1 MRGHESVY
9 KYVIIG
15 LSVECLVIFG
25 ELLSSS
31 LMEEPSI
38 DNFTEEIH
46 SSPTMN
52 ELYFEEPVVL
62 MITRLIIEVT
72 LAFMGLVGN
81 ATVSFVISRQ
91 HKFRSGL
98 KLFIRNLAFADIGI
112 LAISFP
118 IAVVK
123 EQLPFYWPFGR
134 VICLYFYPL
143 AEVFH
148 GVSVWSIT
156 AIAIER
162 YRKITTIKGARNSTY
177 MSSKSLKWGLL
188 AIWLIS
194 FLVVS
199 LPLLFVMD
207 FKEHNTVITCTV
219 AWSHTIHSIYIISL
233 AIFWYLL
240 PLAIIIFTYV
250 KISREIHQSNA
261 FHKTSIRRRSRQRN
275 LKDSHDTRFTVEAKR
290 MRQNSKAK
298 KILTPIVLVFAIS
311 MLPLN
316 VLRVLLL
323 FWEEI
328 AIEKHFLLIY
338 NVCVIG
344 VVINSAADPLIY
356 SIVSKDFRSE
366 LKEITSQFTQTLRNF
381 IKLRKDDM
389 NNASGSN
396 TGITLEREVSLKRR
410 EEHIESAILVT
421 RV

>member
-1 MRGHESVY
+1 
-9 KYVIIG
+9 
-15 LSVECLVIFG
+15 
-25 ELLSSS
+25 
-31 LMEEPSI
+31 MEEPSI
-38 DNFTEEIH
+38 DNFTEEID

-52 ELYFEEPVVL
+52 QLYFEEPAVL
-62 MITRLIIEVT
+62 MITRLTIEVT

-81 ATVSFVISRQ
+81 TVVSFVISRQ

-177 MSSKSLKWGLL
+177 ISTKSLNWGLL

-207 FKEHNTVITCTV
+207 FMEHNTETSTEIFCVV

-240 PLAIIIFTYV
+240 PLVIIVFTYV
-250 KISREIHQSNA
+250 KISREIQQSNE

-275 LKDSHDTRFTVEAKR
+275 LEDSRNTRLTMEAKR

-298 KILTPIVLVFAIS
+298 KILTPIVLVFTIS

-316 VLRVLLL
+316 ALRVMLL
-323 FWEEI
+323 FWEELVF
-328 AIEKHFLLIY
+328 EKHFLLIY

-366 LKEITSQFTQTLRNF
+366 LKEIASQFTQTLRNL
-381 IKLRKDDM
+381 IKLRRDD
-389 NNASGSN
+389 NNNSSGSN
-396 TGITLEREVSLKRR
+396 IGLTQTREVSLKRR
-410 EEHIESAILVT
+410 DEHIETAILVT

>member
-1 MRGHESVY
+1 
-9 KYVIIG
+9 
-15 LSVECLVIFG
+15 
-25 ELLSSS
+25 
-31 LMEEPSI
+31 MEEPSI
-38 DNFTEEIH
+38 DNFTEEID

-52 ELYFEEPVVL
+52 QLYFEEPAVL
-62 MITRLIIEVT
+62 MITRLTIEVT

-81 ATVSFVISRQ
+81 AVVSFVISRQ
-91 HKFRSGL
+91 RKFCSGL

-112 LAISFP
+112 LLISFP

-148 GVSVWSIT
+148 GVAVWSIT

-162 YRKITTIKGARNSTY
+162 YRKITTIKAARKTTYIST
-177 MSSKSLKWGLL
+177 KSLKWGLL

-207 FKEHNTVITCTV
+207 FVEYNKDTSTEIFCVV
-219 AWSHTIHSIYIISL
+219 AWSHTIHSIYVISL
-233 AIFWYLL
+233 TIFWYLL
-240 PLAIIIFTYV
+240 PLVIIVFTYV
-250 KISREIHQSNA
+250 KISREIQQSNE

-275 LKDSHDTRFTVEAKR
+275 LEDSHNTRITVEEKR

-298 KILTPIVLVFAIS
+298 KILTPIVLVFTIS
-311 MLPLN
+311 TLPLN
-316 VLRVLLL
+316 ALRVMLL
-323 FWEEI
+323 FWEEL
-328 AIEKHFLLIY
+328 AFQRHFLLIY
-338 NVCVIG
+338 NICVIG

-366 LKEITSQFTQTLRNF
+366 LKEIASHFTQTLRNL
-381 IKLRKDDM
+381 IKLRRDDN

-396 TGITLEREVSLKRR
+396 IGITQEHETSLKRAD
-410 EEHIESAILVT
+410 EHIETAILIT

>member
-1 MRGHESVY
+1 
-9 KYVIIG
+9 
-15 LSVECLVIFG
+15 
-25 ELLSSS
+25 
-31 LMEEPSI
+31 MEEPGI
-38 DNFTEEIH
+38 DNFTEEID

-52 ELYFEEPVVL
+52 QLYFEEPAVL
-62 MITRLIIEVT
+62 MITRLTIEVT

-81 ATVSFVISRQ
+81 TVVSFVISRQ
-91 HKFRSGL
+91 HRFRSGL

-162 YRKITTIKGARNSTY
+162 YRKITTIKGATNSTY
-177 MSSKSLKWGLL
+177 ISTKSLNWGLL

-207 FKEHNTVITCTV
+207 FMEHNTETSTEIFCVV

-240 PLAIIIFTYV
+240 PLVIIVFTYV
-250 KISREIHQSNA
+250 KISREIQQSNE

-275 LKDSHDTRFTVEAKR
+275 LEDSRNTRLTMEAKR

-298 KILTPIVLVFAIS
+298 KILTPIVLVFTIS

-316 VLRVLLL
+316 ALRVMLL
-323 FWEEI
+323 FWEEL
-328 AIEKHFLLIY
+328 AFEKHFLLIY

-366 LKEITSQFTQTLRNF
+366 LKETASQFTQTLRNL
-381 IKLRKDDM
+381 IKLRRDDN

-396 TGITLEREVSLKRR
+396 IGLTQTREVSLKRR
-410 EEHIESAILVT
+410 DEHIETAVLVT

>member
-1 MRGHESVY
+1 
-9 KYVIIG
+9 
-15 LSVECLVIFG
+15 
-25 ELLSSS
+25 
-31 LMEEPSI
+31 MEEPSI
-38 DNFTEEIH
+38 DNFTEGVGG
-46 SSPTMN
+46 SPTMDQ
-52 ELYFEEPVVL
+52 LYFEEPAVL
-62 MITRLIIEVT
+62 MITRLTIEVT

-81 ATVSFVISRQ
+81 AVVAFVISRQ

-98 KLFIRNLAFADIGI
+98 KLFIRNLAIADIGI

-123 EQLPFYWPFGR
+123 EQLPFHWPFGK

-162 YRKITTIKGARNSTY
+162 YRKITTIKGTRNSTY
-177 MSSKSLKWGLL
+177 ISTKSIKWQKWGLQAL
-188 AIWLIS
+188 AIWIIS
-194 FLVVS
+194 FLLVS

-207 FKEHNTVITCTV
+207 FVENVTETSTEIFCVV

-240 PLAIIIFTYV
+240 PLVVIVFTYV
-250 KISREIHQSNA
+250 KISRQIQQSNE

-275 LKDSHDTRFTVEAKR
+275 QEDSQNTRFMVEAKR

-316 VLRVLLL
+316 ALRVLLL
-323 FWEEI
+323 FWEEL
-328 AIEKHFLLIY
+328 AFKKHFLLIY
-338 NVCVIG
+338 NICVIG

-366 LKEITSQFTQTLRNF
+366 LKDITSQLTQTLRNL
-381 IKLRKDDM
+381 IKQRRED
-389 NNASGSN
+389 NNYASGSN
-396 TGITLEREVSLKRR
+396 TAITLEHEPSLKRR
-410 EEHIESAILVT
+410 DENIETAILVT

>member
-1 MRGHESVY
+1 
-9 KYVIIG
+9 
-15 LSVECLVIFG
+15 
-25 ELLSSS
+25 
-31 LMEEPSI
+31 MEEPSI
-38 DNFTEEIH
+38 DNFTEEID

-52 ELYFEEPVVL
+52 QLYFEEPAVL
-62 MITRLIIEVT
+62 MITRLTIEVT

-81 ATVSFVISRQ
+81 TVVSFVISRQ
-91 HKFRSGL
+91 HRFRSGL

-177 MSSKSLKWGLL
+177 ISTKSLNWGLL

-207 FKEHNTVITCTV
+207 FMEHNTETSTEIFCVV

-240 PLAIIIFTYV
+240 PLVIIVFTYV
-250 KISREIHQSNA
+250 KISREIQQSNE
-261 FHKTSIRRRSRQRN
+261 FHKTSIRRRSKQRN
-275 LKDSHDTRFTVEAKR
+275 PEDSRNTRLTMEAKR

-298 KILTPIVLVFAIS
+298 KILTPIVLVFTIS

-316 VLRVLLL
+316 ALRVMLL
-323 FWEEI
+323 FWEEL
-328 AIEKHFLLIY
+328 AFEKHFLLIY

-366 LKEITSQFTQTLRNF
+366 LKEIASQFTQTLRNL
-381 IKLRKDDM
+381 IKLRRDDN

-396 TGITLEREVSLKRR
+396 IGLTQTREVSLKRR
-410 EEHIESAILVT
+410 DEHIETAILVT

>member
-1 MRGHESVY
+1 
-9 KYVIIG
+9 
-15 LSVECLVIFG
+15 
-25 ELLSSS
+25 
-31 LMEEPSI
+31 MEEPSI
-38 DNFTEEIH
+38 DNFTEEID

-52 ELYFEEPVVL
+52 QLYFEEPAVL
-62 MITRLIIEVT
+62 MITRLTIEVT

-81 ATVSFVISRQ
+81 TVVSFVISRQ
-91 HKFRSGL
+91 HRFRSGL

-177 MSSKSLKWGLL
+177 ISTKSLNWGLL

-207 FKEHNTVITCTV
+207 FMEHNTETSTEIFCVV

-240 PLAIIIFTYV
+240 PLVIIVFTYV
-250 KISREIHQSNA
+250 KISREIQQSNE

-275 LKDSHDTRFTVEAKR
+275 LEDSRNTRLTMEAKR

-298 KILTPIVLVFAIS
+298 KILTPIVLVFTIS

-316 VLRVLLL
+316 ALRVMLL
-323 FWEEI
+323 FWEEL
-328 AIEKHFLLIY
+328 AFEKHFLLIY

-366 LKEITSQFTQTLRNF
+366 LKEIASQFTQTLRNL
-381 IKLRKDDM
+381 IKLRRDDN

-396 TGITLEREVSLKRR
+396 IGLTQTREVSLKRR
-410 EEHIESAILVT
+410 DEHIETAVLVT

>member
-1 MRGHESVY
+1 M
-9 KYVIIG
+9 
-15 LSVECLVIFG
+15 
-25 ELLSSS
+25 S
-31 LMEEPSI
+31 LNMEGPSI
-38 DNFTEEIH
+38 DNFTEEID

-52 ELYFEEPVVL
+52 QLYFEEPAVL
-62 MITRLIIEVT
+62 MITRLTIEVT
-72 LAFMGLVGN
+72 LAFMGLIGN
-81 ATVSFVISRQ
+81 ALVSFIISKQR
-91 HKFRSGL
+91 KFRSGL

-134 VICLYFYPL
+134 VVCLYFYPL

-162 YRKITTIKGARNSTY
+162 YRKITTLKGARNSAYIST
-177 MSSKSLKWGLL
+177 KSLKWGLL

-199 LPLLFVMD
+199 LPLLFVMN
-207 FKEHNTVITCTV
+207 FEEHSTGIYCTV
-219 AWSHTIHSIYIISL
+219 AWSHSMHSIYIISL

-240 PLAIIIFTYV
+240 PLVVIVFTYV
-250 KISREIHQSNA
+250 KISREIQQSNE
-261 FHKTSIRRRSRQRN
+261 FHKTSIRRQSRWRN
-275 LKDSHDTRFTVEAKR
+275 LQHSHNTRFTVEAKR
-290 MRQNSKAK
+290 IRQNAKAK
-298 KILTPIVLVFAIS
+298 KILTPIVLVFTIS

-323 FWEEI
+323 FWGEI
-328 AIEKHFLLIY
+328 AIKKHFLLIY

-356 SIVSKDFRSE
+356 SIVSKDFRLE
-366 LKEITSQFTQTLRNF
+366 LKEITSRFTQTLRNL
-381 IKLRKDDM
+381 IKLRKDD
-389 NNASGSN
+389 NNIASGSN
-396 TGITLEREVSLKRR
+396 TGITLERQVSR
-410 EEHIESAILVT
+410 ERPDEHIETAILVT

>member
-1 MRGHESVY
+1 
-9 KYVIIG
+9 
-15 LSVECLVIFG
+15 
-25 ELLSSS
+25 
-31 LMEEPSI
+31 MEEPSI
-38 DNFTEEIH
+38 DNFTEEID

-52 ELYFEEPVVL
+52 QLYFEEPAVL
-62 MITRLIIEVT
+62 MITRLTIEVT
-72 LAFMGLVGN
+72 LVFMGLVGN
-81 ATVSFVISRQ
+81 TVVSFVISRQ
-91 HKFRSGL
+91 HRFRSGL

-177 MSSKSLKWGLL
+177 ISTKSLNWGLL

-207 FKEHNTVITCTV
+207 FMEHNTETSTEIFCVV

-240 PLAIIIFTYV
+240 PLVIIVFTYV
-250 KISREIHQSNA
+250 KISREIQQSNE

-275 LKDSHDTRFTVEAKR
+275 LEDSRNTRLTMEAKR

-298 KILTPIVLVFAIS
+298 KILTPIVLVFTIS

-316 VLRVLLL
+316 ALRVMLL
-323 FWEEI
+323 FWEELVF
-328 AIEKHFLLIY
+328 EKHFLLIY

-366 LKEITSQFTQTLRNF
+366 LKEIASQFTQTLRNL
-381 IKLRKDDM
+381 IKLRRDD
-389 NNASGSN
+389 NNNSSGSN
-396 TGITLEREVSLKRR
+396 IGLTQTREVSLKRR
-410 EEHIESAILVT
+410 DEHIETAILVT

>member
-1 MRGHESVY
+1 MD
-9 KYVIIG
+9 
-15 LSVECLVIFG
+15 
-25 ELLSSS
+25 
-31 LMEEPSI
+31 EPSI
-38 DNFTEEIH
+38 DNFTEEID

-52 ELYFEEPVVL
+52 QQYFEEPAVL
-62 MITRLIIEVT
+62 MIMRLTIEVT

-81 ATVSFVISRQ
+81 AMVSFVISRQ
-91 HKFRSGL
+91 RKFRSGL

-134 VICLYFYPL
+134 VVCLYFYPL

-162 YRKITTIKGARNSTY
+162 YRKITTIKGTRNSTY
-177 MSSKSLKWGLL
+177 ISTKSLKWRLF

-199 LPLLFVMD
+199 LPVLFVMD
-207 FKEHNTVITCTV
+207 FVENNMGIFCVV
-219 AWSHTIHSIYIISL
+219 AWSRTIHNIYIIFL
-233 AIFWYLL
+233 TIFWYLL
-240 PLAIIIFTYV
+240 PLGIIVFTYV
-250 KISREIHQSNA
+250 KISREIQQSNE
-261 FHKTSIRRRSRQRN
+261 FHKTSIKRRSRQRQ
-275 LKDSHDTRFTVEAKR
+275 LEDSNTRFTEEAKR

-298 KILTPIVLVFAIS
+298 KILTPIVLVFTIS

-328 AIEKHFLLIY
+328 AFDKYFLLIY

-366 LKEITSQFTQTLRNF
+366 LKEITSQFTQTLQNL
-381 IKLRKDDM
+381 IKLRRDD
-389 NNASGSN
+389 NNNTSGSN
-396 TGITLEREVSLKRR
+396 VGITRERTFSLERHENN
-410 EEHIESAILVT
+410 ETAILVT
-421 RV
+421 RI

>member
-1 MRGHESVY
+1 MD
-9 KYVIIG
+9 
-15 LSVECLVIFG
+15 
-25 ELLSSS
+25 
-31 LMEEPSI
+31 EPNI
-38 DNFTEEIH
+38 DNFTKKID

-52 ELYFEEPVVL
+52 QLYYEEPAVL
-62 MITRLIIEVT
+62 MISRLTFEVT
-72 LAFMGLVGN
+72 LAFVGLVGN
-81 ATVSFVISRQ
+81 AMVSFIISRQ
-91 HKFRSGL
+91 RKFRSGL

-123 EQLPFYWPFGR
+123 EQMPLYWPFGK
-134 VICLYFYPL
+134 VVCLYFYPL

-162 YRKITTIKGARNSTY
+162 YRKIATMKGARNSSYITT
-177 MSSKSLKWGLL
+177 KPIKWGIFL
-188 AIWLIS
+188 IWLIS

-199 LPLLFVMD
+199 LPLLFVMN
-207 FKEHNTVITCTV
+207 FVEHNTGIFCVV
-219 AWSHTIHSIYIISL
+219 NWSRTLHNIYIISL

-240 PLAIIIFTYV
+240 PLGIIVFTYV
-250 KISREIHQSNA
+250 KISRQIQQSNE
-261 FHKTSIRRRSRQRN
+261 FHRSSIKQRSRDRKLN
-275 LKDSHDTRFTVEAKR
+275 DSVMRFTEEAKR

-298 KILTPIVLVFAIS
+298 KVLTPIVLVFTIS

-328 AIEKHFLLIY
+328 AFEKYFLLIY

-366 LKEITSQFTQTLRNF
+366 LKEVLSQFTQRLQNL
-381 IKLRKDDM
+381 IKLRRDD
-389 NNASGSN
+389 NSNASVGN
-396 TGITLEREVSLKRR
+396 GVTRERAFSDERN
-410 EEHIESAILVT
+410 ENNETAILVT
-421 RV
+421 RQTRV

>member
-1 MRGHESVY
+1 
-9 KYVIIG
+9 
-15 LSVECLVIFG
+15 
-25 ELLSSS
+25 
-31 LMEEPSI
+31 MEEPGI
-38 DNFTEEIH
+38 DNFTEEID

-52 ELYFEEPVVL
+52 QLYFEEPAVL
-62 MITRLIIEVT
+62 MITRLTIEVT

-81 ATVSFVISRQ
+81 TVVSFVISRQ
-91 HKFRSGL
+91 HRFRSGL

-162 YRKITTIKGARNSTY
+162 YRKITTIKGATNSTY
-177 MSSKSLKWGLL
+177 ISTKSLNWGLL

-207 FKEHNTVITCTV
+207 FMEHNTETSTEIFCVV

-240 PLAIIIFTYV
+240 PLVIIVFTYV
-250 KISREIHQSNA
+250 KISREIQQSNE
-261 FHKTSIRRRSRQRN
+261 FHKTSIRRRSRQGNLEDSRN
-275 LKDSHDTRFTVEAKR
+275 TRLTMEAKR

-298 KILTPIVLVFAIS
+298 KILTPIVLVFTIS

-316 VLRVLLL
+316 ALRVMLL
-323 FWEEI
+323 FWEEL
-328 AIEKHFLLIY
+328 AFEKHFLLIY

-366 LKEITSQFTQTLRNF
+366 LKETASQFTQTLRNL
-381 IKLRKDDM
+381 IKLRRDDN

-396 TGITLEREVSLKRR
+396 IGLTQTREVSLKRR
-410 EEHIESAILVT
+410 DEHIETAVLVT

>member
-1 MRGHESVY
+1 
-9 KYVIIG
+9 
-15 LSVECLVIFG
+15 
-25 ELLSSS
+25 
-31 LMEEPSI
+31 MEEPSI
-38 DNFTEEIH
+38 DNFTEEID

-52 ELYFEEPVVL
+52 QLYFEEPAVL
-62 MITRLIIEVT
+62 MITRLTIEVT
-72 LAFMGLVGN
+72 LVFMGLVGN
-81 ATVSFVISRQ
+81 TVVSFVISRQ
-91 HKFRSGL
+91 HRFRSGL

-177 MSSKSLKWGLL
+177 ISTKSLNWGLL

-207 FKEHNTVITCTV
+207 FMEHNTETSTEIFCVV

-240 PLAIIIFTYV
+240 PLVIIVFTYV
-250 KISREIHQSNA
+250 KISREIQQSNE

-275 LKDSHDTRFTVEAKR
+275 LEDSRNTRLTMEAKR

-298 KILTPIVLVFAIS
+298 KILTPIVLVFTIS

-316 VLRVLLL
+316 ALRVMLL
-323 FWEEI
+323 FWEELVF
-328 AIEKHFLLIY
+328 EKHFLLIY

-366 LKEITSQFTQTLRNF
+366 LKEIASQFTQTLRNL
-381 IKLRKDDM
+381 IKLRRDDN

-396 TGITLEREVSLKRR
+396 IGLTQTREVSLKRR
-410 EEHIESAILVT
+410 DEHIETAVLVT

>member
-1 MRGHESVY
+1 
-9 KYVIIG
+9 
-15 LSVECLVIFG
+15 
-25 ELLSSS
+25 
-31 LMEEPSI
+31 MEKPSI
-38 DNFTEEIH
+38 DNFTEEID

-52 ELYFEEPVVL
+52 QLYFEEPAVL
-62 MITRLIIEVT
+62 MITRLTIEVT

-81 ATVSFVISRQ
+81 TVVSFVISRQ

-177 MSSKSLKWGLL
+177 ISTKSLNWGLL

-207 FKEHNTVITCTV
+207 FMEHNTETSTEIFCVV

-240 PLAIIIFTYV
+240 PLVIIVFTYV
-250 KISREIHQSNA
+250 KISREIQQSNE

-275 LKDSHDTRFTVEAKR
+275 LEDSRNTRLTMEAKR

-298 KILTPIVLVFAIS
+298 KILTPIVLVFTIS

-316 VLRVLLL
+316 ALRVMLL
-323 FWEEI
+323 FWEEL
-328 AIEKHFLLIY
+328 AFEKHFLLIY

-366 LKEITSQFTQTLRNF
+366 LKETASQFTQTLWNL
-381 IKLRKDDM
+381 IKLRRDDN

-396 TGITLEREVSLKRR
+396 IGLTQTREVSLKRR
-410 EEHIESAILVT
+410 DEHIETAILVT

>member
-1 MRGHESVY
+1 
-9 KYVIIG
+9 
-15 LSVECLVIFG
+15 
-25 ELLSSS
+25 
-31 LMEEPSI
+31 MEEPSI
-38 DNFTEEIH
+38 DNFTEEID

-52 ELYFEEPVVL
+52 QLYFQEPAVL
-62 MITRLIIEVT
+62 MITRLTIEVT

-81 ATVSFVISRQ
+81 TVVSFVISRQ

-177 MSSKSLKWGLL
+177 ISTKSLNWGLL

-207 FKEHNTVITCTV
+207 FMENNTETSTEIFCVV

-240 PLAIIIFTYV
+240 PLVIIVFTYV
-250 KISREIHQSNA
+250 KISREIQQSNE

-275 LKDSHDTRFTVEAKR
+275 LEDSRNTRLTMEAKR

-298 KILTPIVLVFAIS
+298 KILTPIVLVFTIS

-316 VLRVLLL
+316 ALRVMLL
-323 FWEEI
+323 FWEELVF
-328 AIEKHFLLIY
+328 EKHFLLIY

-366 LKEITSQFTQTLRNF
+366 LKEIASQFTQTLRNL
-381 IKLRKDDM
+381 IKLRRDDN

-396 TGITLEREVSLKRR
+396 IGLTQTREVSLKRR
-410 EEHIESAILVT
+410 DEHIETAVLVT

>member
-1 MRGHESVY
+1 
-9 KYVIIG
+9 
-15 LSVECLVIFG
+15 
-25 ELLSSS
+25 
-31 LMEEPSI
+31 MEEPSI
-38 DNFTEEIH
+38 DNFTEEID

-52 ELYFEEPVVL
+52 QLYFEEPAGL
-62 MITRLIIEVT
+62 MITRLTIEVT

-81 ATVSFVISRQ
+81 TVVSFVISRQ
-91 HKFRSGL
+91 HRFRSGL

-177 MSSKSLKWGLL
+177 ISTKSLNWGLL

-207 FKEHNTVITCTV
+207 FMEHNTETSTEIFCVV

-240 PLAIIIFTYV
+240 PLVIIVFTYV
-250 KISREIHQSNA
+250 KISREIQQSNE

-275 LKDSHDTRFTVEAKR
+275 LEDSRNTRLTMEAKR

-298 KILTPIVLVFAIS
+298 KILTPIVLVFTIS

-316 VLRVLLL
+316 ALRVMLL
-323 FWEEI
+323 FWEEL
-328 AIEKHFLLIY
+328 AFEKHFLLIY

-366 LKEITSQFTQTLRNF
+366 LKETASQFTQTLRNL
-381 IKLRKDDM
+381 IKLRRDDN

-396 TGITLEREVSLKRR
+396 IGLTQTREVSLKRR
-410 EEHIESAILVT
+410 DEHIETAVLVT

>member
-1 MRGHESVY
+1 
-9 KYVIIG
+9 
-15 LSVECLVIFG
+15 
-25 ELLSSS
+25 
-31 LMEEPSI
+31 MEEPSI
-38 DNFTEEIH
+38 DNFTEEID

-52 ELYFEEPVVL
+52 QLYFEEPAVL
-62 MITRLIIEVT
+62 MITRLTIEVT

-81 ATVSFVISRQ
+81 SVVSFVISRR
-91 HKFRSGL
+91 HRFRSGL

-177 MSSKSLKWGLL
+177 ISTKSLNWGLL

-207 FKEHNTVITCTV
+207 FMEHNTETSTEIFCVV

-240 PLAIIIFTYV
+240 PLVIIVFTYV
-250 KISREIHQSNA
+250 KISREIQQSNE

-275 LKDSHDTRFTVEAKR
+275 LEDSRNTRLTMEAKR

-298 KILTPIVLVFAIS
+298 KILTPIVLVFTIS

-316 VLRVLLL
+316 ALRVMLL
-323 FWEEI
+323 FWEEL
-328 AIEKHFLLIY
+328 AFEKHFLLIY

-366 LKEITSQFTQTLRNF
+366 LKEIASQFTQTLRNL
-381 IKLRKDDM
+381 IKLRRDDN

-396 TGITLEREVSLKRR
+396 IGLTQTREVSLKRR
-410 EEHIESAILVT
+410 DEHIETAILVT

>member
-1 MRGHESVY
+1 
-9 KYVIIG
+9 
-15 LSVECLVIFG
+15 
-25 ELLSSS
+25 
-31 LMEEPSI
+31 MEEPSI
-38 DNFTEEIH
+38 DNFTEEID

-52 ELYFEEPVVL
+52 QLYFEEPAVL
-62 MITRLIIEVT
+62 MITRLTIEVT

-81 ATVSFVISRQ
+81 TVVSFVISRQ
-91 HKFRSGL
+91 HRFRSGL

-177 MSSKSLKWGLL
+177 ISTKSLNWGLL

-207 FKEHNTVITCTV
+207 FMEHNTETSTEIFCVV

-240 PLAIIIFTYV
+240 PLVIIVFTYV
-250 KISREIHQSNA
+250 KISREIQQSNE

-275 LKDSHDTRFTVEAKR
+275 LEDSRNTRLTMEAKR

-298 KILTPIVLVFAIS
+298 KILTPIVLVFTIS

-316 VLRVLLL
+316 ALRVMLL
-323 FWEEI
+323 FWEEL
-328 AIEKHFLLIY
+328 AFEKHFLLIY

-366 LKEITSQFTQTLRNF
+366 LKEIASQFTQTFRNL
-381 IKLRKDDM
+381 IKLRRDDN

-396 TGITLEREVSLKRR
+396 IGLTQTREVSLKRR
-410 EEHIESAILVT
+410 DEHIETAILVT

>member
-1 MRGHESVY
+1 
-9 KYVIIG
+9 
-15 LSVECLVIFG
+15 
-25 ELLSSS
+25 
-31 LMEEPSI
+31 MEEPSI
-38 DNFTEEIH
+38 DNFTEEID

-52 ELYFEEPVVL
+52 QLYFEEPAVL
-62 MITRLIIEVT
+62 MITRLTIEVT

-81 ATVSFVISRQ
+81 TVVSFVISRQ
-91 HKFRSGL
+91 HRFRSGL

-177 MSSKSLKWGLL
+177 ISTKSLNWGLL

-207 FKEHNTVITCTV
+207 FMEHNTETSTEIFCVV

-240 PLAIIIFTYV
+240 PLVIIVFTYV
-250 KISREIHQSNA
+250 KISREIQQSNE
-261 FHKTSIRRRSRQRN
+261 FHKTSIRRRSRQGNLEDSRN
-275 LKDSHDTRFTVEAKR
+275 TRLTMEAKR

-298 KILTPIVLVFAIS
+298 KILTPIVLVFTIS

-316 VLRVLLL
+316 ALRVMLL
-323 FWEEI
+323 FWEEL
-328 AIEKHFLLIY
+328 AFEKHFLLIY

-366 LKEITSQFTQTLRNF
+366 LKEIASQFTQTLRNL
-381 IKLRKDDM
+381 IKLRRDDN

-396 TGITLEREVSLKRR
+396 IGLTQTREVSLKRR
-410 EEHIESAILVT
+410 DEHIETAILVT

>member
-1 MRGHESVY
+1 
-9 KYVIIG
+9 
-15 LSVECLVIFG
+15 
-25 ELLSSS
+25 
-31 LMEEPSI
+31 MEEPSI
-38 DNFTEEIH
+38 DNFTEEID

-52 ELYFEEPVVL
+52 QLYFEEPAVL
-62 MITRLIIEVT
+62 MITRLTIEVT

-81 ATVSFVISRQ
+81 TVVSFVISRQ
-91 HKFRSGL
+91 HRFRSGL

-177 MSSKSLKWGLL
+177 ISTKSLNWGLL

-207 FKEHNTVITCTV
+207 FMENNTETSTEIFCVV

-240 PLAIIIFTYV
+240 PLVIIVFTYV
-250 KISREIHQSNA
+250 KISREIQQSNE

-275 LKDSHDTRFTVEAKR
+275 LEDSRNTRLTMEAKR

-298 KILTPIVLVFAIS
+298 KILTPIVLVFTIS

-316 VLRVLLL
+316 ALRVMLL
-323 FWEEI
+323 FWEEL
-328 AIEKHFLLIY
+328 AFEKHFLLIY

-366 LKEITSQFTQTLRNF
+366 LKEIASQFTQTLRNL
-381 IKLRKDDM
+381 IKLRRDDN

-396 TGITLEREVSLKRR
+396 IGLTQTREVSLKRR
-410 EEHIESAILVT
+410 DEHIETAILVT

>member
-1 MRGHESVY
+1 
-9 KYVIIG
+9 
-15 LSVECLVIFG
+15 
-25 ELLSSS
+25 
-31 LMEEPSI
+31 MEEPSI
-38 DNFTEEIH
+38 DNFTEEID

-52 ELYFEEPVVL
+52 QLYFEEPAVL
-62 MITRLIIEVT
+62 MITRLTIEVT

-81 ATVSFVISRQ
+81 TVVSFVISRQ
-91 HKFRSGL
+91 HRFRSGL

-177 MSSKSLKWGLL
+177 ISTKSLNWGLL

-207 FKEHNTVITCTV
+207 FMEHNTETSTEIFCVV

-240 PLAIIIFTYV
+240 PLVIIVFTYV
-250 KISREIHQSNA
+250 KISREIQQSNE
-261 FHKTSIRRRSRQRN
+261 FHKTSIRRRSRQGNLEDSRN
-275 LKDSHDTRFTVEAKR
+275 TRLTMEAKR

-298 KILTPIVLVFAIS
+298 KILTPIVLVFTIS

-316 VLRVLLL
+316 ALRVMLL
-323 FWEEI
+323 FWEEL
-328 AIEKHFLLIY
+328 AFEKHFLLIY

-366 LKEITSQFTQTLRNF
+366 LKETASQFTQTLRNL
-381 IKLRKDDM
+381 IKLRRDDN

-396 TGITLEREVSLKRR
+396 IGLTQTREVSLKRR
-410 EEHIESAILVT
+410 DEHIETAVLVT

>member
-1 MRGHESVY
+1 
-9 KYVIIG
+9 
-15 LSVECLVIFG
+15 
-25 ELLSSS
+25 
-31 LMEEPSI
+31 MEEPSI
-38 DNFTEEIH
+38 DNFTEEID

-52 ELYFEEPVVL
+52 QLYFEEPAVL
-62 MITRLIIEVT
+62 MITRLTIEVT
-72 LAFMGLVGN
+72 LVFMGLVGN
-81 ATVSFVISRQ
+81 TVVSFVISRQ
-91 HKFRSGL
+91 HRFRSGL

-177 MSSKSLKWGLL
+177 ISTKSLNWGLL

-207 FKEHNTVITCTV
+207 FMEHNTETSTEIFCVV

-240 PLAIIIFTYV
+240 PLVIIVFTYV
-250 KISREIHQSNA
+250 KISREIQQSNE

-275 LKDSHDTRFTVEAKR
+275 LEDSRNTRLTMEAKR

-298 KILTPIVLVFAIS
+298 KILTPIVLVFTIS

-316 VLRVLLL
+316 ALRVMLL
-323 FWEEI
+323 FWEEL
-328 AIEKHFLLIY
+328 AFEKHFLLIY

-366 LKEITSQFTQTLRNF
+366 LKEIASQFTQTLRNL
-381 IKLRKDDM
+381 IKLRRDD
-389 NNASGSN
+389 NNNSSGSN
-396 TGITLEREVSLKRR
+396 IGLTQTREVSLKRR
-410 EEHIESAILVT
+410 DEHIETAILVT

>member
-1 MRGHESVY
+1 
-9 KYVIIG
+9 
-15 LSVECLVIFG
+15 
-25 ELLSSS
+25 
-31 LMEEPSI
+31 MEEPSI
-38 DNFTEEIH
+38 DNFTEEID

-52 ELYFEEPVVL
+52 QLYFEEPAVL
-62 MITRLIIEVT
+62 MITRLTIEVT

-81 ATVSFVISRQ
+81 TVVSFVISRQ
-91 HKFRSGL
+91 HKFHSGL

-177 MSSKSLKWGLL
+177 ISTRSLNWGLL
-188 AIWLIS
+188 AIWVIS

-207 FKEHNTVITCTV
+207 FMEHNTETSTEIFCVV

-233 AIFWYLL
+233 AVFWYLL
-240 PLAIIIFTYV
+240 PLVIIVFTYV
-250 KISREIHQSNA
+250 KISREIQQSNE
-261 FHKTSIRRRSRQRN
+261 FHKTSIRRRSKQRN
-275 LKDSHDTRFTVEAKR
+275 PEDSRNTRLTMEAKR

-298 KILTPIVLVFAIS
+298 KILTPIVLVFTIS

-316 VLRVLLL
+316 ALRVMLL
-323 FWEEI
+323 FWEEL
-328 AIEKHFLLIY
+328 AFEKHFLLIY

-366 LKEITSQFTQTLRNF
+366 LKEIASQFTQTFRNL
-381 IKLRKDDM
+381 IKLRRDDN

-396 TGITLEREVSLKRR
+396 IGLTQTREVSLKRR
-410 EEHIESAILVT
+410 DEHIETAILVT

>member
-1 MRGHESVY
+1 
-9 KYVIIG
+9 
-15 LSVECLVIFG
+15 
-25 ELLSSS
+25 
-31 LMEEPSI
+31 MEEPSI
-38 DNFTEEIH
+38 DNFTEEID

-52 ELYFEEPVVL
+52 QLYFEEPAVL
-62 MITRLIIEVT
+62 MITRLTIEVT

-81 ATVSFVISRQ
+81 TVVSFVISRQ
-91 HKFRSGL
+91 HRFRSGL

-177 MSSKSLKWGLL
+177 ISTKSLNWGLL

-207 FKEHNTVITCTV
+207 FMEHNTETSTEIFCVV

-240 PLAIIIFTYV
+240 PLVIIVFTYV
-250 KISREIHQSNA
+250 KISREIQQSNE

-275 LKDSHDTRFTVEAKR
+275 LEDSRNTRLTMEAKR

-298 KILTPIVLVFAIS
+298 KILTPIVLVFTIS

-316 VLRVLLL
+316 ALRVMLL
-323 FWEEI
+323 FWEEL
-328 AIEKHFLLIY
+328 AFEKHFLLIY

-366 LKEITSQFTQTLRNF
+366 LKEIASQFTQTLRNL
-381 IKLRKDDM
+381 IKLRRDDN

-396 TGITLEREVSLKRR
+396 IGLTQTREVSLKRR
-410 EEHIESAILVT
+410 DEHIETAILVT